1 MAAPFQNYSGGV
13 LLADVV
19 KRNNLSTYVSEAIK
33 DRSLFLKSGAIVR
46 NSLLD
51 ARQGGTRIQVPEFN
65 PTAPTEEIMDG
76 TATWGTSTQG
86 YLTPQKIG
94 TATQIA
100 TICHRGFAYAVDDVA
115 MLAAGE
121 DPMLHIRN
129 QLADAINKLNSAR
142 LFSQLAGLFGS
153 ALSANSLDLGVA
165 AASGAAEANFAAA
178 GVFAGPEMRV
188 VRPLLELQARW
199 SRLPEPSILL
209 AETLASREGHHLF
222 VYPFAGRHANLG
234 LACLLAWR
242 ASRGRPATISV
253 AVNDYGFELLSAE
266 PLAATQLASD
276 AGLVVSSPADDLS
289 AAVNAA
295 ELSRRRFREI
305 ARIAGLVFQG
315 HPRERRSARSL
326 QASAS
331 MFHEVFDRHDPG
343 NLLLAQARR
352 EVLAQELEIAR
363 IEAALAGMRA
373 RALVVVPIARP
384 TPFAFP
390 LMVERLRETVS
401 TEKLADRVARMVAEL
416 EEAARC

>member
-46 NSLLD
+46 NALLD

-76 TATWGTSTQG
+76 TATWGTSTAG

-142 LFSQLAGLFGS
+142 LFSHLAGLFGS

-165 AASGAAEANFAAA
+165 AASGAAEANFLTGAAVA
-178 GVFAGPEMRV
+178 RARNLLGERGDELDILVVHPSVGFYLYQVGLLTFSTSALAASGSVVWGGGGVGVGARAIGEFAGCRV
-188 VRPLLELQARW
+188 IMDPLVNTVAPGTAGHQREFYCYLTKSGTILEGVQ
-199 SRLPEPSILL
+199 
-209 AETLASREGHHLF
+209 
-222 VYPFAGRHANLG
+222 
-234 LACLLAWR
+234 
-242 ASRGRPATISV
+242 
-253 AVNDYGFELLSAE
+253 
-266 PLAATQLASD
+266 Q
-276 AGLVVSSPADDLS
+276 DL
-289 AAVNAA
+289 
-295 ELSRRRFREI
+295 
-305 ARIAGLVFQG
+305 
-315 HPRERRSARSL
+315 
-326 QASAS
+326 
-331 MFHEVFDRHDPG
+331 
-343 NLLLAQARR
+343 
-352 EVLAQELEIAR
+352 R
-363 IEAALAGMRA
+363 IEADRNILSKQEVLSVDYHSAYHVMGTKWNSGSDNPTNGTLATSGNWQA
-373 RALVVVPIARP
+373 TYDIDLIPLVQLTVNS
-384 TPFAFP
+384 P
-390 LMVERLRETVS
+390 LDTS
-401 TEKLADRVARMVAEL
+401 TI
-416 EEAARC
+416 